1 MGICIKP
8 NHIQKSV
15 TLLVSARLQCSN
27 AKRCTCW

>member
-27 AKRCTCW
+27 D